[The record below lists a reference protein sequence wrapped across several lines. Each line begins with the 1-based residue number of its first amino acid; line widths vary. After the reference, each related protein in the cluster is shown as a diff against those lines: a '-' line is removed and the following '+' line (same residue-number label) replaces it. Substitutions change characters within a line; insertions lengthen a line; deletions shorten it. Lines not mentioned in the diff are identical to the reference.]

1 MSPPAT
7 LPCPHPATSPVTR
20 AALTSDEPASRWPW
34 VAIVGCLLM
43 LAVLGLT
50 RFSEVRMARAS
61 AALHDT
67 WLPTAAHA
75 AELHIEVSDLARD
88 VASPQAWTRGQA
100 RGRISDGIARLTAWA
115 EAHRQDL
122 DAATFVRLDE
132 LRQRW
137 AEHQAQPET
146 ASPRPLDPA
155 HPLHEVLEALSRLN
169 AHCMAQG
176 RRLADI
182 AAGR

>member
-1 MSPPAT
+1 MSTPSALPSPLPHHPPLA
-7 LPCPHPATSPVTR
+7 V
-20 AALTSDEPASRWPW
+20 DEPAPRWPW
-34 VAIVGCLLM
+34 VAIGGCVLM
-43 LAVLGLT
+43 LALLGLA

-88 VASPQAWTRGQA
+88 AASPQAWTRGQA
-100 RGRISDGIARLTAWA
+100 RGRISDGIARLTRWA

-122 DAATFVRLDE
+122 DATTFTRLAE

-137 AEHQAQPET
+137 ADHLAQPD
-146 ASPRPLDPA
+146 AAPPHPA
-155 HPLHEVLEALSRLN
+155 DPLHEVLDALRQLN

-182 AAGR
+182 AAGH